1 MSILVSLLLQEIE
14 VDVNIL
20 KINRYS
26 TYVAIIFNLRV
37 RQNNN
42 TLRNNKGTKLWK
54 NITLRGKLNV
64 IRYVYKNKIPFLFNP
79 VGLILFIQKGLCRNK
94 QH

>member
-1 MSILVSLLLQEIE
+1 MSILISLLLQEIE

>member
-1 MSILVSLLLQEIE
+1 MLHEIE

-20 KINRYS
+20 KVNRYS

-37 RQNNN
+37 SQNNN
-42 TLRNNKGTKLWK
+42 TLRNNKGMKLWK

-64 IRYVYKNKIPFLFNP
+64 IRYVYKNKIPFLLNP

-94 QH
+94 